1 MRRRGSWLPDSIKG
15 KLLVEA
21 RKKIMHLDYI
31 KKNYR
36 YLEFF
41 SYSIK
46 VICVCE
52 REDLFFFYSI
62 YFAPS
67 QNTNFY
73 SLMLLM
79 FIAFITSFEY
89 II

>member
-1 MRRRGSWLPDSIKG
+1 MRRRESWLPDFIKG

-31 KKNYR
+31 KKNKR

-46 VICVCE
+46 VICVCVCVRE
-52 REDLFFFYSI
+52 RILISFTFT
-62 YFAPS
+62 
-67 QNTNFY
+67 Q
-73 SLMLLM
+73 LLQVVYVCVRE
-79 FIAFITSFEY
+79 T
-89 II
+89 